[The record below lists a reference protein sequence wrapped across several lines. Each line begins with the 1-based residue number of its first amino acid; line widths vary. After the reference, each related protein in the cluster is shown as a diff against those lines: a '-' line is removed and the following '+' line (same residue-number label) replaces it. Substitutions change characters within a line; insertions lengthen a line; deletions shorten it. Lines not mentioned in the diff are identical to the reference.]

1 MAEWFCS
8 SVTGGTTLQR
18 LNLPIVHELFA
29 VLFLHFSGNLRV
41 VVPLPVQ
48 VGDLVG
54 RTHPRGGIAMAI
66 EAESHAQRFGMI
78 NLVHLVDLAM
88 ALDTTDAAVD
98 VDGMVEIHVVGR
110 LVNMDPRNRLAR
122 RRSLSHQS
130 QLRTVLPHL
139 AAA

>member
-1 MAEWFCS
+1 MEEWFCS
-8 SVTGGTTLQR
+8 SMTCGTTLQR
-18 LNLPIVHELFA
+18 LKFPLLHELFP
-29 VLFLHFSGNLRV
+29 VLLLHFSGNLRV

-66 EAESHAQRFGMI
+66 EAESHAQRFGMV

-88 ALDTTDAAVD
+88 ALDTTDAAVH

-110 LVNMDPRNRLAR
+110 LVNVDPGNRLAR
-122 RRSLSHQS
+122 RRAL
-130 QLRTVLPHL
+130 
-139 AAA
+139 